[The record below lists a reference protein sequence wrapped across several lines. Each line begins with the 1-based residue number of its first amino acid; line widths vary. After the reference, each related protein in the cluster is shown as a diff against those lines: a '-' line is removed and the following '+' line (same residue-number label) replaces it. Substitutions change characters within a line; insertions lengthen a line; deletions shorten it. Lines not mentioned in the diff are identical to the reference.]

1 MGSDHL
7 ALVSEFSFSVTNNEP
22 KDKVAAAAAAAAA
35 ASPIV
40 DIEEPNNQQS

>member
-22 KDKVAAAAAAAAA
+22 TGTVAAA
-35 ASPIV
+35 ASPIE
-40 DIEEPNNQQS
+40 DIEEPNNKQS

>member
-7 ALVSEFSFSVTNNEP
+7 ALVSEFTFSVTNNEP
-22 KDKVAAAAAAAAA
+22 TDIVAVVAAAPAM
-35 ASPIV
+35 V